1 MNEHGDTNGPQP
13 DPDAPEPDE
22 SEVRPK
28 RRHLRWILGALLVV
42 ILTAELVY
50 IWPDLSKSFSNLGD
64 IRWQWVAAA
73 VLASLV
79 SMSSFARVQRCL
91 LGIAGVHVRQRQSLS
106 VAYAANSMSVTLPGG
121 PLIATTFT
129 YRQTRIWGASPV
141 VATWQLV
148 MAGALQGIGLALVGL
163 GGALLVGARTNPFSL
178 LFTIGGLFA
187 FLVLAQYAA
196 SRPDWVEGVGITALQ
211 AVNRLR
217 KKPNLYGVKSWR
229 HIVGQISAVR
239 MDRADTG
246 RAFGWSLLNWIADA
260 SCLAFACYAIGGAP
274 SYSGLAVAYAAGNA
288 AGSAIPLL
296 PAGLGV
302 MDAVLV
308 PALTASGM
316 TGAQALSAVVV
327 YRLVSFLMVA
337 IIGWIVFA
345 FRFRGSAQTDEGPDI
360 EPLWRQG

>member
-1 MNEHGDTNGPQP
+1 MS
-13 DPDAPEPDE
+13 DPEADKATTT
-22 SEVRPK
+22 PK
-28 RRHLRWILGALLVV
+28 RRYLRWIFGALLLV
-42 ILTAELVY
+42 ILTVELILV
-50 IWPDLSKSFSNLGD
+50 WPDLSQSVRNLSD

-73 VLASLV
+73 VVASLV

-91 LGIAGVHVRQRQSLS
+91 LGVAGVHVRQRQSLS

-121 PLIATTFT
+121 PVLATTFT
-129 YRQTRIWGASPV
+129 YRQTRIWGASRV

-163 GGALLVGARTNPFSL
+163 AGALLVGASTNPFSL
-178 LFTIGGLFA
+178 LFTVGGLIA

-196 SRPDWVEGVGITALQ
+196 SRPDWLEGIGITALQ
-211 AVNRLR
+211 GFNRFR
-217 KKPNLYGVKSWR
+217 KKPSTRGVAQWK
-229 HIVGQISAVR
+229 HIVGQIGAVR

-260 SCLAFACYAIGGAP
+260 SCLAFACYAIGGHP
-274 SYSGLAVAYAAGNA
+274 SFAGLAVAYAAGNA

-308 PALTASGM
+308 PALTASGL
-316 TGAQALSAVVV
+316 TSAEAVSAIVV
-327 YRLVSFLMVA
+327 YRLVSFVLVA
-337 IIGWIVFA
+337 VIGWIVFA
-345 FRFRGSAQTDEGPDI
+345 LRFRGGTQPDEGPDI
-360 EPLWRQG
+360 EPLWSRS

>member
-1 MNEHGDTNGPQP
+1 MDET
-13 DPDAPEPDE
+13 EPDNGHPT
-22 SEVRPK
+22 SSK
-28 RRHLRWILGALLVV
+28 CRHLRWILGVVLVAV
-42 ILTAELVY
+42 LTVEVVL
-50 IWPDLSKSFSNLGD
+50 IWPDLSQSVRSLGD
-64 IRWQWVAAA
+64 IRWHWVAAA
-73 VLASLV
+73 VLATLA

-121 PLIATTFT
+121 PVLATTFT
-129 YRQTRIWGASPV
+129 YRQTRMWGATPV

-148 MAGALQGIGLALVGL
+148 TAGALQGIGLALVGL
-163 GGALLVGARTNPFSL
+163 AGAFLVGASTNPFSL
-178 LFTIGGLFA
+178 LFSIGGLVA

-196 SRPDWVEGVGITALQ
+196 SRPDWLEGIGVTALQ
-211 AVNRLR
+211 VINRIR
-217 KKPNLYGVKSWR
+217 KRPALNGIRRWK
-229 HIVGQISAVR
+229 HIVDQIGAVR
-239 MDRADTG
+239 MDRKDTG

-260 SCLAFACYAIGGAP
+260 SCLAFACYAIGGSP
-274 SYSGLAVAYAAGNA
+274 SFAGLAVAYAAGNA

-308 PALTASGM
+308 PALTASGL

-327 YRLVSFLMVA
+327 YRLVSFILVA

-345 FRFRGSAQTDEGPDI
+345 FRFRGSSDSDEGPDI
-360 EPLWRQG
+360 EPLWGKG